1 MPIPVIVRLFTEMV
15 LGVFV
20 DRVALTPD
28 TEIAADAETT
38 TELVE
43 LVANMLVAETL
54 TSVLPCEA
62 IGTSENEV

>member
-1 MPIPVIVRLFTEMV
+1 MVRLFTEIV

-20 DRVALTPD
+20 DRVELMPD
-28 TEIAADAETT
+28 KDTTADAETT